1 MKKLICLV
9 CLSLLSACAI
19 GVTPVAFYEGQN
31 RVAISPDSKT
41 ACVWVESKF
50 LFIRTNGKMI
60 CQNLK

>member
-41 ACVWVESKF
+41 ACVWVESNF
-50 LFIRTNGKMI
+50 FSLIRANGKMI
-60 CQNLK
+60 CQKI